1 MAERVFEPLFST
13 KAFGV
18 GLGMPLVK
26 RIMEQHGGDVLIES
40 QKGVGT
46 TVSLVLPCAGV
57 RKA

>member
-1 MAERVFEPLFST
+1 
-13 KAFGV
+13 
-18 GLGMPLVK
+18 MPLVK